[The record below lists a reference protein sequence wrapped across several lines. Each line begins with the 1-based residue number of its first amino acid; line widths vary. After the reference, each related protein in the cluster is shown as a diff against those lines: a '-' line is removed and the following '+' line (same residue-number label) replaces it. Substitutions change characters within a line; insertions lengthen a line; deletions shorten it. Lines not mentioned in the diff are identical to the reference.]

1 MNNQMVLM
9 KGINDS
15 VERVVKLNQRL
26 LQMRVKPYYMLQC
39 DLAEGISHFRTSI
52 ATGLEIIRGLRGHV
66 SGLASPHY
74 ILDAP
79 GGGGKIPLSPNYII
93 DKEDGY
99 LIFRNYQGD
108 VYRYPESEL
117 ELDELAPECLQAQE
131 RALKS
136 GAA

>member
-66 SGLASPHY
+66 SGLASPQY

-117 ELDELAPECLQAQE
+117 ELDELAPECLRARE